1 MKYYLN
7 NRDNRANLAAND
19 FDEFFRPF
27 WSMGEFSRI
36 SVLGENSPILQ
47 NGRKNS
53 SKSFAAKFALL
64 SLLFK

>member
-27 WSMGEFSRI
+27 WSMGEFSPKT
-36 SVLGENSPILQ
+36 VY
-47 NGRKNS
+47 
-53 SKSFAAKFALL
+53 AKMTARNHRDGYAGL
-64 SLLFK
+64 

>member
-27 WSMGEFSRI
+27 WSMGGFRPRRI
-36 SVLGENSPILQ
+36 YVK
-47 NGRKNS
+47 GRQRNHRDGY
-53 SKSFAAKFALL
+53 AGL
-64 SLLFK
+64 